1 LMDSEDQPLLLP
13 IYMAHYLLMLMDY
26 RDSGSGARDSG
37 LGVRD
42 SGFGVRGSGFN
53 DCVLGVGSLGVG
65 S

>member
-37 LGVRD
+37 LGVRGLTIVCWELD
-42 SGFGVRGSGFN
+42 PWE
-53 DCVLGVGSLGVG
+53 LGVEV
-65 S
+65 